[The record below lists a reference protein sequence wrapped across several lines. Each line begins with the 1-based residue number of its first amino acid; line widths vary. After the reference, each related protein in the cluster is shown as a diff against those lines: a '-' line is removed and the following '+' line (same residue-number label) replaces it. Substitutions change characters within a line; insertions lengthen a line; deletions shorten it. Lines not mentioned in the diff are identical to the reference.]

1 MVPAWRSQTRT
12 HTMLRFLLPWLT
24 FSTRRSAKLK
34 ISNLEPEAIL
44 HYANL
49 FWIDAL
55 NRPVEGENPDWV
67 WNWEEFFQR
76 FKLANY
82 KRRAKRAACLALLDA
97 LTQKSERNGLSGA

>member
-1 MVPAWRSQTRT
+1 M
-12 HTMLRFLLPWLT
+12 
-24 FSTRRSAKLK
+24 
-34 ISNLEPEAIL
+34 EPEAIL
-44 HYANL
+44 HYAQL

-67 WNWEEFFQR
+67 WSWEEFWEFFQR